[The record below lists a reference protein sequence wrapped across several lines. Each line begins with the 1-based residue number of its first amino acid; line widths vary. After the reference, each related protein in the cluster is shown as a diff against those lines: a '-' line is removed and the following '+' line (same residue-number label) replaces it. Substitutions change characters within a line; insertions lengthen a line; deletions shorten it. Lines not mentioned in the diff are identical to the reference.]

1 MKLKV
6 GGNILAVSILGI
18 KEDFKDK
25 IIEINK
31 NDIDYIHLDIMD
43 GNFVPNKTKEF
54 NFYNNILKQ
63 NKKPLDIHLMVKD
76 VISYIDEYKNLNP
89 EFITFHIE
97 AVKNPVLII
106 EHLKKFD
113 IKIGIAI
120 SPQTDIK
127 RIEPYLNIIDMVL
140 VMSVEP
146 GLGGQKF
153 IENSIQRIN
162 YLKEL
167 KTKNDYNYL
176 IEVDGGINDKTAKKA
191 SADILVVG
199 SFITNSDNY
208 KLQINKIKK

>member
-1 MKLKV
+1 
-6 GGNILAVSILGI
+6 
-18 KEDFKDK
+18 
-25 IIEINK
+25 
-31 NDIDYIHLDIMD
+31 MD
-43 GNFVPNKTKEF
+43 GDFVPNKTEEF
-54 NFYNNILKQ
+54 NFYKNILKQ

-106 EHLKKFD
+106 EHIKKFD
-113 IKIGIAI
+113 IKVGIAI
-120 SPQTDIK
+120 SPETDIK

-146 GLGGQKF
+146 GRGGQKF
-153 IENSIQRIN
+153 IENSTQRID
-162 YLKEL
+162 YLKDL
-167 KTKNDYNYL
+167 KNKNNYNYL

-208 KLQINKIKK
+208 KSQISKIKK